1 MNPPEEIR
9 RLPNL
14 LIAQTSEDGRD
25 AIWLCKRNLKELG
38 IDLDALKGPFYGK
51 LEVDIK

>member
-1 MNPPEEIR
+1 MKTPEEIKH
-9 RLPNL
+9 L
-14 LIAQTSEDGRD
+14 AQTDED
-25 AIWLCKRNLKELG
+25 AIWLCKHNLKELG